1 MSNILLS
8 EQNKELLWN
17 ILSSNKAFVNIPE
30 SKFSNVKAIF
40 ESNITKTFNENK
52 EIFISNYK
60 TGDSKNIVM
69 QLNKIILQNIML
81 DINSLKKSLLKPL
94 DIKDIYKNE
103 KSEEFEK
110 ELLEKKVSFSNLITK
125 KVPEAIDFSE
135 TKDSPLENDSM
146 NELLERIQRERNND
160 VPVPMPVPVSSI
172 GVQNTN
178 TNTNTNTNL
187 NTNTNTNTNQNQLE
201 LVDLDKFDPPL
212 PLINEENTNMLEK
225 EISFTNKTKI
235 LNMED
240 LINSF
245 SSTATATITEN
256 TRELTRENSNLKK
269 FVANENNSELNLN
282 LNIKLDFLN
291 KQMEKVLHNQKLIMT
306 KLSI

>member
-1 MSNILLS
+1 MSNILVS

-30 SKFSNVKAIF
+30 SKFSNIKAIF
-40 ESNITKTFNENK
+40 ESNITKIFNENK
-52 EIFISNYK
+52 EIFTSNYK

-81 DINSLKKSLLKPL
+81 DINSFKKSLLVPAH
-94 DIKDIYKNE
+94 IKDIYKNE
-103 KSEEFEK
+103 KSEEFDK

-125 KVPEAIDFSE
+125 KVPETIDFSE
-135 TKDSPLENDSM
+135 TKDTPLENNSM

-160 VPVPMPVPVSSI
+160 VPMLMPSISVP
-172 GVQNTN
+172 
-178 TNTNTNTNL
+178 
-187 NTNTNTNTNQNQLE
+187 NTNTNTNQNLNQLE
-201 LVDLDKFDPPL
+201 LVDLDKFDAPL

-225 EISFTNKTKI
+225 ETTTNKTKI

-245 SSTATATITEN
+245 SSTAMATTTEN

-291 KQMEKVLHNQKLIMT
+291 KQMEKVLYNQKLIMA

>member
-30 SKFSNVKAIF
+30 SKFPNVKAIF

-60 TGDSKNIVM
+60 TGDSKNIVV

-160 VPVPMPVPVSSI
+160 VPVPVSSI
-172 GVQNTN
+172 GVQNQ
-178 TNTNTNTNL
+178 
-187 NTNTNTNTNQNQLE
+187 NQNQNTLE
-201 LVDLDKFDPPL
+201 LVDLDKFDAPL

-245 SSTATATITEN
+245 SSTATATTTEN

-291 KQMEKVLHNQKLIMT
+291 KQMEKVLSNQKLIMA

>member
-60 TGDSKNIVM
+60 TGDSKNIVI

-160 VPVPMPVPVSSI
+160 VPVPVSSI
-172 GVQNTN
+172 GVQNQ
-178 TNTNTNTNL
+178 
-187 NTNTNTNTNQNQLE
+187 NQNQNTLE
-201 LVDLDKFDPPL
+201 LVDLDKFDAPL

-269 FVANENNSELNLN
+269 FTTNENNSEFNLN

-291 KQMEKVLHNQKLIMT
+291 KQMEKVLSNQKLIMT

>member
-1 MSNILLS
+1 MSNILVS

-30 SKFSNVKAIF
+30 SKFSNIKAIF
-40 ESNITKTFNENK
+40 ESNITKIFNENK
-52 EIFISNYK
+52 EIFTSNYK

-81 DINSLKKSLLKPL
+81 DINSFKKSLLVPAH
-94 DIKDIYKNE
+94 IKDIYKNE
-103 KSEEFEK
+103 KSEEFDK

-125 KVPEAIDFSE
+125 KVPETIDFSE
-135 TKDSPLENDSM
+135 TKDTPLENNSM

-160 VPVPMPVPVSSI
+160 VPMTSI
-172 GVQNTN
+172 NV
-178 TNTNTNTNL
+178 L
-187 NTNTNTNTNQNQLE
+187 NTNSNENQNLNQLE
-201 LVDLDKFDPPL
+201 LVDLDKFDAPL
-212 PLINEENTNMLEK
+212 PLINEENTSMLEK
-225 EISFTNKTKI
+225 ETSFTNKTKI

-245 SSTATATITEN
+245 SSTATATTTEN

-291 KQMEKVLHNQKLIMT
+291 KQMEKVLYNQKLIMA

>member
-17 ILSSNKAFVNIPE
+17 ILSSNRAFVNIPE

-52 EIFISNYK
+52 EIFVSNYK

-81 DINSLKKSLLKPL
+81 DINSFKKSLLKPL

-125 KVPEAIDFSE
+125 KVPDAIDFSE

-160 VPVPMPVPVSSI
+160 VPVPVPVSSI
-172 GVQNTN
+172 GIQNIN
-178 TNTNTNTNL
+178 I
-187 NTNTNTNTNQNQLE
+187 NTNTNTNQNQLE
-201 LVDLDKFDPPL
+201 IVDLDKFDAPL

-245 SSTATATITEN
+245 SSTTEN

-291 KQMEKVLHNQKLIMT
+291 KQMEKVLYNQKLIMA
-306 KLSI
+306 KLNI

>member
-30 SKFSNVKAIF
+30 SKFPNVKAIF
-40 ESNITKTFNENK
+40 ESNITKIFNENK
-52 EIFISNYK
+52 EIFTSNYK

-81 DINSLKKSLLKPL
+81 DINSFKKSLLVPAH
-94 DIKDIYKNE
+94 IKDIYKNE
-103 KSEEFEK
+103 KSEEFDK

-125 KVPEAIDFSE
+125 KVPETIDFSE
-135 TKDSPLENDSM
+135 TKDSPLENNSM

-160 VPVPMPVPVSSI
+160 VPMLMPSISVP
-172 GVQNTN
+172 
-178 TNTNTNTNL
+178 
-187 NTNTNTNTNQNQLE
+187 NTNTNQNPNQLE
-201 LVDLDKFDPPL
+201 VVDLNKFDAPL
-212 PLINEENTNMLEK
+212 PLINEENTSMLEK
-225 EISFTNKTKI
+225 ETTTNKTKI

-245 SSTATATITEN
+245 SSTTEN

-291 KQMEKVLHNQKLIMT
+291 KQMEKVLYNQKLIMA

>member
-17 ILSSNKAFVNIPE
+17 ILSSNKVFVNIPE
-30 SKFSNVKAIF
+30 SKFSNIKAIF
-40 ESNITKTFNENK
+40 ESNITKIFNENK
-52 EIFISNYK
+52 EIFTSNYK

-81 DINSLKKSLLKPL
+81 DINSFKKSLLVPAH
-94 DIKDIYKNE
+94 IKDIYKNE
-103 KSEEFEK
+103 KSEEFDK

-125 KVPEAIDFSE
+125 KVPETIDFSE
-135 TKDSPLENDSM
+135 TKDSPLENNSM

-160 VPVPMPVPVSSI
+160 VPMPLPVSSI
-172 GVQNTN
+172 NVS
-178 TNTNTNTNL
+178 
-187 NTNTNTNTNQNQLE
+187 NTNQNQNQNQLE
-201 LVDLDKFDPPL
+201 VVDLNKFDAPL
-212 PLINEENTNMLEK
+212 PLINEENSSMLEK
-225 EISFTNKTKI
+225 ETTTNKTKI

-245 SSTATATITEN
+245 SSTTEN
-256 TRELTRENSNLKK
+256 IRELTRENSNLKK

-291 KQMEKVLHNQKLIMT
+291 KQMEKVLYNQKLIMA

>member
-17 ILSSNKAFVNIPE
+17 ILSSNRAFVNIPE

-81 DINSLKKSLLKPL
+81 DINSFKKSLLKPL

-125 KVPEAIDFSE
+125 KVPDAIDFSE
-135 TKDSPLENDSM
+135 AKDSPLENDSM

-160 VPVPMPVPVSSI
+160 VPVPVSSI
-172 GVQNTN
+172 GIQNTN
-178 TNTNTNTNL
+178 TNTNP
-187 NTNTNTNTNQNQLE
+187 NTNTNTNQNQLE
-201 LVDLDKFDPPL
+201 LVDLDKFDAPL

-225 EISFTNKTKI
+225 ETTTNKTKI
-235 LNMED
+235 LNIED

-245 SSTATATITEN
+245 SSTTEN

-291 KQMEKVLHNQKLIMT
+291 KQMEKVLYNQKLIMA
-306 KLSI
+306 KLNI

>member
-17 ILSSNKAFVNIPE
+17 ILSTNKAFINIPE
-30 SKFSNVKAIF
+30 SKFSNIKAIF

-52 EIFISNYK
+52 EIFTSNYK
-60 TGDSKNIVM
+60 TGDSKNIVI

-81 DINSLKKSLLKPL
+81 DINSFKKSLLVPAH
-94 DIKDIYKNE
+94 IKDIYKNE
-103 KSEEFEK
+103 KSEEFDK

-125 KVPEAIDFSE
+125 KVPETIDFSE
-135 TKDSPLENDSM
+135 TKDTPLENNSM

-160 VPVPMPVPVSSI
+160 VPMLMPSISVPNS
-172 GVQNTN
+172 
-178 TNTNTNTNL
+178 
-187 NTNTNTNTNQNQLE
+187 NQLE
-201 LVDLDKFDPPL
+201 LVDLDKCDAPL
-212 PLINEENTNMLEK
+212 PLIYEENTNMLEK
-225 EISFTNKTKI
+225 ETTTNKTKI
-235 LNMED
+235 LNIED

-245 SSTATATITEN
+245 SSTTEN

-269 FVANENNSELNLN
+269 FVANENNSEFNLN

-291 KQMEKVLHNQKLIMT
+291 KQMEKVLYNQKLIMA

>member
-1 MSNILLS
+1 MLKYYKDCIMSNILLS

-81 DINSLKKSLLKPL
+81 DINSFKKSLLKPL

-125 KVPEAIDFSE
+125 KIPEAIDFSE

-160 VPVPMPVPVSSI
+160 VPMSMPVSSI
-172 GVQNTN
+172 GVQ
-178 TNTNTNTNL
+178 
-187 NTNTNTNTNQNQLE
+187 NTNTNQNQLE
-201 LVDLDKFDPPL
+201 LVDLDKFDAPL
-212 PLINEENTNMLEK
+212 PLITEVNTNMLEK

-245 SSTATATITEN
+245 SSTTEN

-291 KQMEKVLHNQKLIMT
+291 KQMEKVLYNQKLIMT

>member
-1 MSNILLS
+1 MSNILVS

-30 SKFSNVKAIF
+30 SKFSNIKAIF
-40 ESNITKTFNENK
+40 ESNITKIFNENK
-52 EIFISNYK
+52 EIFTSNYK

-81 DINSLKKSLLKPL
+81 DINSFKKSLLVPAH
-94 DIKDIYKNE
+94 IKDIYKNE
-103 KSEEFEK
+103 KSEEFDK

-125 KVPEAIDFSE
+125 KVPETIDFSE
-135 TKDSPLENDSM
+135 TKDSPLENNSM

-160 VPVPMPVPVSSI
+160 VPMTSINVS
-172 GVQNTN
+172 NTN
-178 TNTNTNTNL
+178 SNE
-187 NTNTNTNTNQNQLE
+187 NQNQNLNQLE
-201 LVDLDKFDPPL
+201 VVDLNKFDTSL
-212 PLINEENTNMLEK
+212 PLFNEENINMLEK
-225 EISFTNKTKI
+225 ETTTNKTKI

-245 SSTATATITEN
+245 SSTATATTTEN
-256 TRELTRENSNLKK
+256 IRELSRENSNLKK

-291 KQMEKVLHNQKLIMT
+291 KQMEKVLYNQKLIMA

>member
-17 ILSSNKAFVNIPE
+17 ILSSNRAFVNIPE

-60 TGDSKNIVM
+60 TGDSKNIVV

-160 VPVPMPVPVSSI
+160 VPVPVSSI
-172 GVQNTN
+172 GVQNQ
-178 TNTNTNTNL
+178 
-187 NTNTNTNTNQNQLE
+187 NQNTLE
-201 LVDLDKFDPPL
+201 LVDLDKFDAPL

-269 FVANENNSELNLN
+269 FTTNENNSEFNLN

-291 KQMEKVLHNQKLIMT
+291 KQMEKVLSNQKLIMT

>member
-17 ILSSNKAFVNIPE
+17 ILSSNNAFVNIPE

-60 TGDSKNIVM
+60 TGDSKNIVI

-110 ELLEKKVSFSNLITK
+110 ELLEKKVSFTNLITK

-146 NELLERIQRERNND
+146 NELLEKIQRERNND
-160 VPVPMPVPVSSI
+160 VPMLMPSI
-172 GVQNTN
+172 GVQN
-178 TNTNTNTNL
+178 
-187 NTNTNTNTNQNQLE
+187 QNQLE
-201 LVDLDKFDPPL
+201 VVDLDKFDAPL

-225 EISFTNKTKI
+225 ETSFTNKTKI

-245 SSTATATITEN
+245 SSTTEN
-256 TRELTRENSNLKK
+256 TRELTRENTNLKK
-269 FVANENNSELNLN
+269 FTTNENNSEFNLN

-291 KQMEKVLHNQKLIMT
+291 KQMEKVLSNQKLIMT

>member
-17 ILSSNKAFVNIPE
+17 ILSSNRAFVNIPE

-52 EIFISNYK
+52 EIFVSNYK

-125 KVPEAIDFSE
+125 KVPDAIDFSE

-146 NELLERIQRERNND
+146 NELLERIQRERNKD
-160 VPVPMPVPVSSI
+160 VPAPVSSI
-172 GVQNTN
+172 GIQNTN
-178 TNTNTNTNL
+178 TNP

-201 LVDLDKFDPPL
+201 IVDLDKFDAPL

-245 SSTATATITEN
+245 SSTTEN

-291 KQMEKVLHNQKLIMT
+291 KQMEKVLYNQKLIMA
-306 KLSI
+306 KLNI

>member
-30 SKFSNVKAIF
+30 SKFSNIKAIF
-40 ESNITKTFNENK
+40 ESNITKIFNENK
-52 EIFISNYK
+52 EIFTSNYK

-81 DINSLKKSLLKPL
+81 DINSFKKSLLVPAH
-94 DIKDIYKNE
+94 IKDIYKNE
-103 KSEEFEK
+103 KSEEFDK

-125 KVPEAIDFSE
+125 KVPETIDFSE
-135 TKDSPLENDSM
+135 TKDTPLENNSM

-160 VPVPMPVPVSSI
+160 VPMLMPSISVP
-172 GVQNTN
+172 
-178 TNTNTNTNL
+178 
-187 NTNTNTNTNQNQLE
+187 NTNTNQNPNQLE
-201 LVDLDKFDPPL
+201 LVDLDKFDAPL

-225 EISFTNKTKI
+225 ETTTNKTKI

-245 SSTATATITEN
+245 SSTTEN

-291 KQMEKVLHNQKLIMT
+291 KQMEKVLYNQKLIMA

>member
-1 MSNILLS
+1 MSNILVS

-30 SKFSNVKAIF
+30 SKFPNVKAIF
-40 ESNITKTFNENK
+40 ESNITKIFNENK
-52 EIFISNYK
+52 EIFTSNYK

-81 DINSLKKSLLKPL
+81 DINSFKKSLLVPAH
-94 DIKDIYKNE
+94 IKDIYKNE
-103 KSEEFEK
+103 KSEEFDK

-125 KVPEAIDFSE
+125 KVPDAIDFSE
-135 TKDSPLENDSM
+135 TKDSPLENNSM

-160 VPVPMPVPVSSI
+160 VPMTSINVS
-172 GVQNTN
+172 
-178 TNTNTNTNL
+178 
-187 NTNTNTNTNQNQLE
+187 NTNQNQNQNQLE
-201 LVDLDKFDPPL
+201 VVDLNKFDAPL
-212 PLINEENTNMLEK
+212 PLINEENTSMLEK
-225 EISFTNKTKI
+225 ETTTNKTKI

-245 SSTATATITEN
+245 SSTTEN
-256 TRELTRENSNLKK
+256 TRELSRENSNLKK

-291 KQMEKVLHNQKLIMT
+291 KQMEKVLYNQKLIMA

>member
-17 ILSSNKAFVNIPE
+17 ILSSNRAFVNIPE

-52 EIFISNYK
+52 EIFVSNYK

-125 KVPEAIDFSE
+125 KVPDAIDFSE

-160 VPVPMPVPVSSI
+160 VPVPVPVSSI
-172 GVQNTN
+172 GIQNIN
-178 TNTNTNTNL
+178 I
-187 NTNTNTNTNQNQLE
+187 NTNTNTNQNQLE
-201 LVDLDKFDPPL
+201 IVDLDKFDAPL

-245 SSTATATITEN
+245 SSTTEN

-291 KQMEKVLHNQKLIMT
+291 KQMEKVLYNQKLIMA
-306 KLSI
+306 KLNI

>member
-1 MSNILLS
+1 MSNILVS

-30 SKFSNVKAIF
+30 SKFSNIKAIF
-40 ESNITKTFNENK
+40 ESNITKIFNENK
-52 EIFISNYK
+52 EIFTSNYK

-81 DINSLKKSLLKPL
+81 DINSFKKSLLVPAH
-94 DIKDIYKNE
+94 IKDIYKNE

-125 KVPEAIDFSE
+125 KVPDAIDFSE
-135 TKDSPLENDSM
+135 TKDTPLENNSM

-160 VPVPMPVPVSSI
+160 VPMLMPSISVP
-172 GVQNTN
+172 
-178 TNTNTNTNL
+178 NL
-187 NTNTNTNTNQNQLE
+187 NQLE
-201 LVDLDKFDPPL
+201 LVDLDKFDAPL

-225 EISFTNKTKI
+225 ETTTNKTKI

-245 SSTATATITEN
+245 SSTATEN
-256 TRELTRENSNLKK
+256 IRELSRENSNLKK

-291 KQMEKVLHNQKLIMT
+291 KQMEKVLYNQKLIMA

>member
-160 VPVPMPVPVSSI
+160 VPMLMPSI
-172 GVQNTN
+172 SVQ
-178 TNTNTNTNL
+178 
-187 NTNTNTNTNQNQLE
+187 NQNQNPNTLE
-201 LVDLDKFDPPL
+201 LVDLDKFDAPL

-225 EISFTNKTKI
+225 ETIFTNKTKI

-269 FVANENNSELNLN
+269 FTTNENNSEFNLN

-291 KQMEKVLHNQKLIMT
+291 KQMEKVLSNQKLIMA

>member
-17 ILSSNKAFVNIPE
+17 ILSSNRAFVNIPE

-81 DINSLKKSLLKPL
+81 DINSFKKSLLKPL

-125 KVPEAIDFSE
+125 KVPDAIDFSE

-160 VPVPMPVPVSSI
+160 VPVPVSVPVSSI
-172 GVQNTN
+172 GIQ
-178 TNTNTNTNL
+178 
-187 NTNTNTNTNQNQLE
+187 NTNTNTNQNQLE
-201 LVDLDKFDPPL
+201 LVDLDKFDAPL

-245 SSTATATITEN
+245 SSTTEN

-291 KQMEKVLHNQKLIMT
+291 KQMEKVLYNQKLIMA
-306 KLSI
+306 KLNI

>member
-17 ILSSNKAFVNIPE
+17 ILSNNNAFVNIPE

-52 EIFISNYK
+52 EIFITNYK
-60 TGDSKNIVM
+60 TGESKNIVM
-69 QLNKIILQNIML
+69 QLNKTILQNIML
-81 DINSLKKSLLKPL
+81 DINSFKKSLLTPL
-94 DIKDIYKNE
+94 DIKDIFKNE

-110 ELLEKKVSFSNLITK
+110 ELLEKKVSFTNLITK

-135 TKDSPLENDSM
+135 TKDTPLENNSM

-160 VPVPMPVPVSSI
+160 VPIPIPIPI
-172 GVQNTN
+172 PIPNK
-178 TNTNTNTNL
+178 
-187 NTNTNTNTNQNQLE
+187 LE
-201 LVDLDKFDPPL
+201 VVDLNKFDT
-212 PLINEENTNMLEK
+212 PLINEENVNRVEK
-225 EISFTNKTKI
+225 EDENIITKKTKI
-235 LNMED
+235 LNIED
-240 LINSF
+240 LITGL
-245 SSTATATITEN
+245 STTTEN
-256 TRELTRENSNLKK
+256 TRENSNLKK
-269 FVANENNSELNLN
+269 FITNENNNEFNLN

-291 KQMEKVLHNQKLIMT
+291 KQIEKVLSNQKLIMA

>member
-1 MSNILLS
+1 
-8 EQNKELLWN
+8 
-17 ILSSNKAFVNIPE
+17 
-30 SKFSNVKAIF
+30 
-40 ESNITKTFNENK
+40 
-52 EIFISNYK
+52 
-60 TGDSKNIVM
+60 
-69 QLNKIILQNIML
+69 ML
-81 DINSLKKSLLKPL
+81 DINSFKKSLLKPL

-125 KVPEAIDFSE
+125 KVPDAINFSE

-160 VPVPMPVPVSSI
+160 VPVPVSSI

-178 TNTNTNTNL
+178 TNTNI
-187 NTNTNTNTNQNQLE
+187 NQNQLE
-201 LVDLDKFDPPL
+201 LVDLDKFDAPL
-212 PLINEENTNMLEK
+212 PLITEENTNMLEK

-245 SSTATATITEN
+245 SSTTEN

-291 KQMEKVLHNQKLIMT
+291 KQMEKVLYNQKVIMA
-306 KLSI
+306 KLNI

>member
-1 MSNILLS
+1 VLKYYKDCIMSNILLS

-17 ILSSNKAFVNIPE
+17 ILSSNRAFVNIPE

-60 TGDSKNIVM
+60 TGDSKNIVI

-125 KVPEAIDFSE
+125 KIPEAIDFSE

-160 VPVPMPVPVSSI
+160 VPVPSI
-172 GVQNTN
+172 GIQNT
-178 TNTNTNTNL
+178 

-245 SSTATATITEN
+245 STTTEN

>member
-30 SKFSNVKAIF
+30 SKFPNVKAIF
-40 ESNITKTFNENK
+40 ESNITKIFNENK

-103 KSEEFEK
+103 KLEEFDK
-110 ELLEKKVSFSNLITK
+110 ELLEKKVSFTNLITK
-125 KVPEAIDFSE
+125 KVPDAIDFSE
-135 TKDSPLENDSM
+135 TKDSPLENNSM

-160 VPVPMPVPVSSI
+160 VPMASI
-172 GVQNTN
+172 SLPNPIK
-178 TNTNTNTNL
+178 
-187 NTNTNTNTNQNQLE
+187 LE
-201 LVDLDKFDPPL
+201 LVDLNKFDAPL
-212 PLINEENTNMLEK
+212 
-225 EISFTNKTKI
+225 
-235 LNMED
+235 
-240 LINSF
+240 
-245 SSTATATITEN
+245 
-256 TRELTRENSNLKK
+256 RGH
-269 FVANENNSELNLN
+269 
-282 LNIKLDFLN
+282 LDS
-291 KQMEKVLHNQKLIMT
+291 KGTVG
-306 KLSI
+306 

>member
-30 SKFSNVKAIF
+30 SKFPNVKAIF

-60 TGDSKNIVM
+60 TGDSKNIVV

-160 VPVPMPVPVSSI
+160 VPVPVSSI
-172 GVQNTN
+172 GVQNQ
-178 TNTNTNTNL
+178 
-187 NTNTNTNTNQNQLE
+187 NQNQNTLE
-201 LVDLDKFDPPL
+201 LVDLDKFDAPL

-245 SSTATATITEN
+245 SSTATATTTEN

-291 KQMEKVLHNQKLIMT
+291 KQMEKVLYNQKLIMA